1 MDKMYIE
8 YLKEKDR
15 KARERLE
22 GYINIFI
29 SLDESREVLR
39 VKHEEIGD
47 RVILVIYDRN
57 NQVLDKINVTGNS
70 IHATMTEFYRYMAK
84 GEKCFGLIAMQ
95 RSKTC

>member
-22 GYINIFI
+22 GYINTFI

-47 RVILVIYDRN
+47 RVILVIYDLN
-57 NQVLDKINVTGNS
+57 NQVLDKINVTRNS

-84 GEKCFGLIAMQ
+84 GEQCFGLFAKQ

>member
-22 GYINIFI
+22 GYINTFI

-39 VKHEEIGD
+39 VEHEEIGE
-47 RVILVIYDRN
+47 RIFLVIFDMNNNEIDR
-57 NQVLDKINVTGNS
+57 INVTANS
-70 IHATMTEFYRYMAK
+70 KHATMTEFYRYMAN
-84 GEKCFGLIAMQ
+84 GEQCFGLCKRQ

>member
-22 GYINIFI
+22 GYIRNFVSI
-29 SLDESREVLR
+29 DPDCEVLR
-39 VKHEEIGD
+39 VEHEESGD

-84 GEKCFGLIAMQ
+84 GEQCFGLCKRQ

>member
-22 GYINIFI
+22 GYINTFI
-29 SLDESREVLR
+29 SLDESREILR
-39 VKHEEIGD
+39 VKHEEIGE

-84 GEKCFGLIAMQ
+84 GEQCFGLFAKQ

>member
-22 GYINIFI
+22 GYIRNFVSI
-29 SLDESREVLR
+29 DPDCEVLR
-39 VKHEEIGD
+39 VEHEEIGD

-84 GEKCFGLIAMQ
+84 GEKCFGLCKRQ